1 MPEHSIFFLC
11 VVPVFILFVCA
22 FKMLFGKGFEKENR
36 KEIGK
41 KRERG
46 KPSLSAWRPGQR
58 LAQRALGPVARPA
71 RAALPPPPLYSLTSW
86 GRMSALPSPSSVGN
100 RAGHGREPI
109 EPDFSG
115 LLAKRVS
122 RAPI

>member
-1 MPEHSIFFLC
+1 MPEHSIFFVL
-11 VVPVFILFVCA
+11 FLFLFYLFVLSKCYLQ
-22 FKMLFGKGFEKENR
+22 KVLEKKTEKNL
-36 KEIGK
+36 EK

-46 KPSLSAWRPGQR
+46 KPSLSAWRPSQR

-71 RAALPPPPLYSLTSW
+71 RAALPPPPLCSLTSW
-86 GRMSALPSPSSVGN
+86 GRMSALPSPSSVRN

-109 EPDFSG
+109 EPNFSG